1 MTDASTQQLSLR
13 VTFPKSLEE
22 DPAQDLAQVGA
33 SDVRLEQASAGF
45 APLLVIV
52 VAAVL
57 SVNALAELI
66 MRWRDKHRCQQII
79 DTRGGKVQTK
89 VDCSVKDGRIIIVS
103 SSGEKVEIVDAPKG
117 IDLSQILTAA
127 ISGGA
132 EATKKAA
139 KAVGATVSG

>member
-1 MTDASTQQLSLR
+1 MTDVSPQLSVR

-22 DPAQDLAQVGA
+22 DPTEDLAQVGA
-33 SDVRLEQASAGF
+33 SDVRVEQAQAGV
-45 APLLVIV
+45 APLLAIV
-52 VAAVL
+52 VAAVI

-66 MRWRDKHRCQQII
+66 IRWRDKHRCQQII

-89 VDCSVKDGRIIIVS
+89 VDCSVKDGRIIVVS

-117 IDLSQILTAA
+117 VDLSQVLSAA

-132 EATKKAA
+132 DATKKAA
-139 KAVGATVSG
+139 QAAGATVSG